1 MVGCRSEMFAGMPKS
16 MTSVSGDRVSR
27 KVQLSAAA
35 SAIATILT
43 SGRSCLICATSLASC
58 AFM

>member
-1 MVGCRSEMFAGMPKS
+1 

-58 AFM
+58 AFSVTLPLSGMRPR